1 MIADSE
7 HINHP
12 IDWPYCLNC
21 GAKVVNDEAAGS
33 MMRTDSRT
41 RD

>member
-21 GAKVVNDEAAGS
+21 VAKVVDDE
-33 MMRTDSRT
+33 DSCE
-41 RD
+41 